1 MDSNN
6 ANYHRNLPS
15 QIFLFLAITSIRTIR
30 IQYHCA
36 CVERN
41 SERTGMLAS
50 QYLGP
55 SLWNLK
61 LQFSK
66 KILNSSLENY
76 STENIFRLENILRG
90 KNILWRR
97 NLVYI
102 YLVILTS
109 HFLWYLSFDSI
120 NICFLFRPK
129 YLILSSPLLLI
140 MKPQKI
146 DQLKWVCSKRLYF
159 FEVGGHNNVGT
170 QIPIVFQMSW
180 LRKTNFLT

>member
-41 SERTGMLAS
+41 SER
-50 QYLGP
+50 YLGP

-61 LQFSK
+61 LQF
-66 KILNSSLENY
+66 SSLENY
-76 STENIFRLENILRG
+76 STENIFRLENILRR

-102 YLVILTS
+102 YLVIFMS

-146 DQLKWVCSKRLYF
+146 DQLKWVC
-159 FEVGGHNNVGT
+159 
-170 QIPIVFQMSW
+170 
-180 LRKTNFLT
+180 